1 LVATERVCQ
10 VPESSRRR
18 RCQNAAVQ
26 IQKLT
31 TTDAFIV
38 FDLDG
43 APAAGITRSAPKIL
57 VDGATALAR
66 TLTYRFASFERK
78 VSGASAGIN
87 AKPEDRAAAVA
98 AYAAEVSPLVAE
110 RRWLTEPGRGLGT
123 DDLASL
129 RAQDPRPAAYFD
141 EAAALTAAGVA
152 AAAQVA
158 AGGLEGRTV
167 AIEGFDGGGP
177 ALVAALDRRGA
188 RIVAVSTSAG
198 TAVGEALAPD
208 RLAEAW
214 SSHGPQMVEDLSAG
228 GASAVETSAVFG
240 VVADVVVV
248 GSKSGVIDDEIAAA
262 LAARIVV
269 PSGPTPVTAKA
280 LASLRRADKL
290 VLPDFVT
297 TAGPLF
303 AGWPGAGSGD
313 PTQAAVDAV
322 EAVVA
327 EVIEHPD
334 GPLLGACYRAEA
346 FLATWCEQLP
356 FGRPIA

>member
-1 LVATERVCQ
+1 MLVATEPVRQ

-43 APAAGITRSAPKIL
+43 APGAGITRSAPKIL

-66 TLTYRFASFERK
+66 TLTYRFASFERQ

-98 AYAAEVSPLVAE
+98 AYVAEVSPLVAE
-110 RRWLTEPGRGLGT
+110 GRWLTEPGRGLGT
-123 DDLASL
+123 DDLVAL

-141 EAAALTAAGVA
+141 QAPALTAAGVA

-167 AIEGFDGGGP
+167 AIEGFDAGGP
-177 ALVAALDRRGA
+177 ELAVALDQRGA
-188 RIVAVSTSAG
+188 QIVAVSTAAG
-198 TAVGEALAPD
+198 TAVGPGLTVGG
-208 RLAEAW
+208 LAEAW
-214 SSHGPQMVEDLSAG
+214 SAAGPQMVDRLAG
-228 GASAVETSAVFG
+228 SVPPAATDAVFG
-240 VVADVVVV
+240 VEADVLVV
-248 GSKSGVIDDEIAAA
+248 GSKSGVIDDQVAGA
-262 LAARIVV
+262 LGARIVV

-280 LASLRRADKL
+280 LAALRRAGTL

-303 AGWPGAGSGD
+303 AGWPGAEAED
-313 PTQAAVDAV
+313 PTRAAIEAV
-322 EAVVA
+322 EAVLA
-327 EVIEHPD
+327 EVVDHPD

-346 FLATWCEQLP
+346 FLATWRTELP